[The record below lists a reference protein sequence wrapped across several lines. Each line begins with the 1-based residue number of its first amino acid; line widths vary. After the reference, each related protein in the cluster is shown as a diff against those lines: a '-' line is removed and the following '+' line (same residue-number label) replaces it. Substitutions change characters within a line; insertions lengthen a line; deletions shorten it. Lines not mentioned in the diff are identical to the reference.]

1 MHDCSISSY
10 DLLLLTWHSDVYAF
24 VHRYT
29 SCCALVG
36 AACILSPQQ
45 AALGS
50 VMMSATMC
58 ERGTC
63 FAATTSAPRLSRRPQ
78 AARPVQCQAKT
89 EADQSKAAENN
100 TDSILSRRAVMSAS
114 LASAAVTLLTDAP
127 AHAVQGYTA
136 GRIPGSNAH
145 QPASCCRSL
154 QYVVCRA
161 PHTGVIHV

>member
-1 MHDCSISSY
+1 MLCIC
-10 DLLLLTWHSDVYAF
+10 
-24 VHRYT
+24 R
-29 SCCALVG
+29 CCLHTF
-36 AACILSPQQ
+36 STQD

-58 ERGTC
+58 ERGAC
-63 FAATTSAPRLSRRPQ
+63 FAATTSAPRLSRRSQ

-89 EADQSKAAENN
+89 EAKSAESN
-100 TDSILSRRAVMSAS
+100 TDSTLSRRAVMSAS

-154 QYVVCRA
+154 QHVVCRA
-161 PHTGVIHV
+161 SHTGVIHV